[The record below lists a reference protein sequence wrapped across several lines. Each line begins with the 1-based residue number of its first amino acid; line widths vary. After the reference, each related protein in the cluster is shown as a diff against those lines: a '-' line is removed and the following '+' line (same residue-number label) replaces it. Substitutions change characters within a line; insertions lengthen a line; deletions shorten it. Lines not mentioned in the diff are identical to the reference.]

1 MAGGDSAAARDMDA
15 DKEMPETAEAA
26 AAFAA
31 EQADDRLKTGPHSA
45 QSAADMPAAAELDE
59 RTGRFPDCST
69 AERDDRHD
77 GFADRLEHTHRG
89 RNKDIRRFSSLPS
102 FLSS

>member
-1 MAGGDSAAARDMDA
+1 MAGEDSAAAKDMDA
-15 DKEMPETAEAA
+15 DKEMPETAEA

-45 QSAADMPAAAELDE
+45 RSAADMPAAAELDE
-59 RTGRFPDCST
+59 RTGRFPGCST
-69 AERDDRHD
+69 AERDDRPD
-77 GFADRLEHTHRG
+77 DFADRLEHTHQG
-89 RNKDIRRFSSLPS
+89 RNKDIRRLSSLPS

>member
-45 QSAADMPAAAELDE
+45 RSAADRPAAAELDE
-59 RTGRFPDCST
+59 RTGRFPGCST

>member
-31 EQADDRLKTGPHSA
+31 EQADDRLKTGPNSA
-45 QSAADMPAAAELDE
+45 QSAADMAAAAVQDG
-59 RTGRFPDCST
+59 RTERFP
-69 AERDDRHD
+69 
-77 GFADRLEHTHRG
+77 G
-89 RNKDIRRFSSLPS
+89 
-102 FLSS
+102 